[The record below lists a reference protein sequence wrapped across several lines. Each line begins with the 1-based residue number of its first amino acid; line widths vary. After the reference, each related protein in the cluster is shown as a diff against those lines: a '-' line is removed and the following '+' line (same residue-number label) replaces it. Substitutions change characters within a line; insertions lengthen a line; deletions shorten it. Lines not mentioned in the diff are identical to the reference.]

1 MIKLRPFRY
10 SLTANP
16 EGHEANG
23 TSQDRQTVT
32 PEGKT
37 IGKQIKDLVI
47 RPAHTHADRRGE
59 VVEIYNPAWK
69 IHPAPMVYA
78 YQASIRPK
86 EIKGW
91 IVHKKQDDRIYTCL
105 GVMRWVFYDLREK
118 SPTYQLLNQFTF
130 SERNRVLFVIPA
142 GVYHAVQNVGETEA
156 IFINLPTR
164 PYDHADPD
172 KYRLPPKNDLIPFDF
187 DDPMSW

>member
-1 MIKLRPFRY
+1 MKQ
-10 SLTANP
+10 TAP
-16 EGHEANG
+16 VKD
-23 TSQDRQTVT
+23 QQTVT
-32 PEGKT
+32 PDGK
-37 IGKQIKDLVI
+37 IVGKLIKDLII
-47 RPAHTHADRRGE
+47 RPARTHADRRGE
-59 VVEIYNPAWK
+59 LVEIYDPAWK

-86 EIKGW
+86 AIKGW

-130 SERNRVLFVIPA
+130 SERNRVLIIIPA

-156 IFINLPTR
+156 IFFNLPTR
-164 PYDHADPD
+164 PYDYADPD

-187 DDPMSW
+187 DDPTSW

>member
-1 MIKLRPFRY
+1 MKQ
-10 SLTANP
+10 TAP
-16 EGHEANG
+16 VKE
-23 TSQDRQTVT
+23 QQTVT
-32 PEGKT
+32 PDGKPV
-37 IGKQIKDLVI
+37 GQVI
-47 RPAHTHADRRGE
+47 DGLIIRLAITQADRRGE
-59 VVEIYNPAWK
+59 VVEVYNPAWNL
-69 IHPAPMVYA
+69 HPMPMVYA

-86 EIKGW
+86 AIKGW
-91 IVHKKQDDRIYTCL
+91 IVHKKQDDRIYTCI
-105 GVMRWVFYDLREK
+105 GVMRWVFYDLREN

-130 SERNRVLFVIPA
+130 SDRNRALIIIPA

-164 PYDHADPD
+164 PYDYADPD